1 MFRRWIG
8 IAAAGAIALVVLASC
23 SPGQSVS
30 GKDAMSTNTRP
41 AKPSG
46 SAVPADQAVAV
57 AKERLGRTGWWLPH
71 SARHVTVTLFN
82 DADMEAGHDVAVI
95 EFDASRAEIQAMVP
109 RGVAAMSYY
118 PADTMDD
125 YVRQMLSG
133 TTLPRD
139 FQYADAETQ
148 TTFPPKINVLI
159 LPAGDNP
166 HIIVLSYILNNR

>member
-8 IAAAGAIALVVLASC
+8 IAAAGAIVLVVLASC

-30 GKDAMSTNTRP
+30 GKDTMSTRP

-95 EFDASRAEIQAMVP
+95 EFDASRAEIEAMAP
-109 RGVAAMSYY
+109 PWVAVAYY
-118 PADTMDD
+118 PADAMPD
-125 YVRQMLSG
+125 YVRDMLSG

-139 FQYADAETQ
+139 FQYASAETQ
-148 TTFPPKINVLI
+148 TTFPPKINTLI

-166 HIIVLSYILNNR
+166 RIIVLSYILNNR